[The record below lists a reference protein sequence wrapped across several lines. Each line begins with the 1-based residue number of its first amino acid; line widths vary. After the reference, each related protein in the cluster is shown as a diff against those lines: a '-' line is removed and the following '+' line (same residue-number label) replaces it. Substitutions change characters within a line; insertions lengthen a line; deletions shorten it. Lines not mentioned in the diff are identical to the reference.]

1 MKKVEKKYRFGQM
14 NSVEDFSRILGAD
27 GLDFPV
33 SQDLSVLAQPFEL
46 YGKTVPN
53 RLGIQPLEGFD
64 GLPSGAPSDL
74 IFRRYHRYASGG
86 AGLIWYE
93 SIAISDDG
101 RCNPLQMVINEETV
115 GEIGRL
121 IRESDQA
128 AWESMGHKPYNVLQ
142 LTHSG
147 RRSNNKNWEPT
158 PLAVCENPY
167 MDDHTSIDAAAE
179 KLRSP
184 PMKKLRRSSR
194 ALSTGRSWPQKRA
207 LTAWMLR
214 CAMSISC
221 GSF

>member
-101 RCNPLQMVINEETV
+101 QPVCKEC
-115 GEIGRL
+115 
-121 IRESDQA
+121 A
-128 AWESMGHKPYNVLQ
+128 A
-142 LTHSG
+142 
-147 RRSNNKNWEPT
+147 
-158 PLAVCENPY
+158 
-167 MDDHTSIDAAAE
+167 
-179 KLRSP
+179 
-184 PMKKLRRSSR
+184 
-194 ALSTGRSWPQKRA
+194 
-207 LTAWMLR
+207 
-214 CAMSISC
+214 
-221 GSF
+221 

>member
-14 NSVEDFSRILGAD
+14 HSVEDFSRILGAD

-93 SIAISDDG
+93 SIAISDG
-101 RCNPLQMVINEETV
+101 RPVQP
-115 GEIGRL
+115 
-121 IRESDQA
+121 A
-128 AWESMGHKPYNVLQ
+128 ANGHQ
-142 LTHSG
+142 
-147 RRSNNKNWEPT
+147 
-158 PLAVCENPY
+158 
-167 MDDHTSIDAAAE
+167 
-179 KLRSP
+179 
-184 PMKKLRRSSR
+184 
-194 ALSTGRSWPQKRA
+194 
-207 LTAWMLR
+207 
-214 CAMSISC
+214 
-221 GSF
+221 